1 MNGYADLPSGP
12 CVANSLHNHSI
23 VFKSRAG
30 AESLH
35 QPEVSI
41 HMVGERRYLI
51 LRGSAGE
58 GRINDQLIR
67 QVSING
73 GTSREIFQERPGD
86 VSADLQ

>member
-1 MNGYADLPSGP
+1 
-12 CVANSLHNHSI
+12 
-23 VFKSRAG
+23 
-30 AESLH
+30 
-35 QPEVSI
+35 
-41 HMVGERRYLI
+41 MVGERRYLI